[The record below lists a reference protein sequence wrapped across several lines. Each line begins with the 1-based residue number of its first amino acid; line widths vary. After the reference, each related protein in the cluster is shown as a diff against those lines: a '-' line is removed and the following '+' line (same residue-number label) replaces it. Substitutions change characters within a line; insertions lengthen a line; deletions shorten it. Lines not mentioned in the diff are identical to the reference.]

1 MGLSWELGRWPIG
14 PPPVAVHHPDWRH
27 QANPAALLPSALRAR
42 ALAPLCPTH
51 RALRSKGRIGSQSS
65 APRGFASRLSCGTLL
80 PYPQLS
86 SKAVS
91 RLFFSGLISFH
102 IKAKPSPGCE
112 YNAPRASRGEERGA
126 ETSRGQQRGMA
137 GGGGWWDVTRLQ
149 QVSAMG
155 CSTVTSRAYFC
166 ALCSRP
172 KPRLPGGRGGVGSL
186 GVERGTHRPL
196 RSKVHPPELRGSPT
210 P

>member
-1 MGLSWELGRWPIG
+1 VAHWATSGRR
-14 PPPVAVHHPDWRH
+14 PPPGLAPPSKPSR
-27 QANPAALLPSALRAR
+27 PAPLSALRAR
-42 ALAPLCPTH
+42 TLAPLCPTH

-137 GGGGWWDVTRLQ
+137 GGRRL
-149 QVSAMG
+149 VG
-155 CSTVTSRAYFC
+155 CNPAAAGVRDGVLDRHVPSLLLRTVQPAQTAAARRARGRWEF
-166 ALCSRP
+166 
-172 KPRLPGGRGGVGSL
+172 RGG
-186 GVERGTHRPL
+186 ERNA
-196 RSKVHPPELRGSPT
+196 SPPAV
-210 P
+210 